1 LQVRAS
7 VLLLAAAV
15 AAGCSGAPST
25 APSATSPALTQVPS
39 ASRLASDYTNELLNI
54 MQNNSINRDRIN
66 WNDFRGQVI
75 ERARGAQTIVDLY
88 PAISL
93 ALGLLDDHHS
103 FYQAAA
109 GGGLGNPRGPRCS
122 SPATVT
128 PVVPADIGY
137 VRIGAF
143 SSAVPGADRAFA
155 DDVQQQIRSRDAA
168 NLAGWIVDLRGNGG
182 GNMWPMVA
190 GVGPV
195 LGDGVAGYFVTPSG
209 AATPW
214 SYQGG
219 AALSGTSEIVRA
231 STPYVPMTR
240 AQRVAVLTDVLVASS
255 GEAVAVSFR
264 GRPDTRSFGDATCGL
279 STANAGFRLS
289 DAATLQLTTALMAD
303 RNRTLYGVPIVPDET
318 VSGDGEV
325 VQRAIAWL
333 RGE

>member
-1 LQVRAS
+1 MKRLSACFLAVS
-7 VLLLAAAV
+7 LAAA
-15 AAGCSGAPST
+15 CSGGTAT
-25 APSATSPALTQVPS
+25 APTAAVPPLTQVPG
-39 ASRLASDYTNELLNI
+39 ASRLAGDYTNELLNI

-66 WNDFRGQVI
+66 WTDVRSQVV
-75 ERARGAQTIVDLY
+75 ERARGAQTIADLF

-103 FYQAAA
+103 FYQAVG

-122 SPATVT
+122 APAAVT
-128 PVVPADIGY
+128 PLVPADIGY

-143 SSAVPGADRAFA
+143 SSAVSGADRMFA
-155 DDVQQQIRSRDAA
+155 DDVQQQIRLRDGAD
-168 NLAGWIVDLRGNGG
+168 LAGWIVDLRGNGG

-195 LGDGVAGYFVTPSG
+195 LGDGVAGYFVPPSG
-209 AATPW
+209 TATPW

-219 AALSGTSEIVRA
+219 SALSATSEIVRT
-231 STPYVPMTR
+231 STPYVLMTR
-240 AQRVAVLTDVLVASS
+240 APRVAVLTDVLVASS

-264 GRPDTRSFGDATCGL
+264 GRPNSRSFGAATCGL
-279 STANAGFRLS
+279 STANSPFRLS
-289 DAATLQLTTALMAD
+289 DGATLQLTTALMAD
-303 RNRTLYGVPIVPDET
+303 RNRTPYGVPIVPDEA